1 MSGIPSYRALTADI
15 NKYSAAYRKEAPE
28 VMKAFG
34 ELARAATSAG
44 ALDEKTKELIAIGIS
59 VAIRC
64 DGCIGFHVKAL
75 VRLGV
80 TREELN
86 QALGMAIYL
95 GGGPALMYSANVL
108 AAFDE
113 FSTAV

>member
-64 DGCIGFHVKAL
+64 DGCIGAHVAAALKA
-75 VRLGV
+75 GA
-80 TREELN
+80 TKQELIETIDV
-86 QALGMAIYL
+86 AVLM
-95 GGGPALMYSANVL
+95 GGGPAIIYGTQAL
-108 AAFDE
+108 AAVE
-113 FSTAV
+113 ELSAE